1 MGFGFILNCNSL
13 VQEVELKYFG
23 RSLGCIALDSKS
35 GYLYVHIL
43 PNNLR
48 FLMKKFLFNIACLF
62 PVFTCVYADE
72 LPPGIS
78 GAKLSIPVPELIG
91 GAKEAP
97 SPSLSELKDGI
108 ERSYVSNASLSDED
122 VKIVLELAKKSGI
135 SKVAKISTHYMLPTS
150 MRSIKVEGVPV
161 ENGREI
167 SRSVL
172 SVTRKSWS
180 FPDAKPGKT
189 DIVSGE
195 FWARKPYVRKQV
207 ILKVGGNNFL
217 CNSINGMSYEEAE
230 SIFDMFLAGKYTAG
244 PEVRKRGLEQVDWTK
259 PTHFRKSGDSIQV
272 GFLADRES
280 NGFFDLE
287 ITLGDKGIQ
296 ITRLMQA
303 VP

>member
-1 MGFGFILNCNSL
+1 MPTL
-13 VQEVELKYFG
+13 
-23 RSLGCIALDSKS
+23 
-35 GYLYVHIL
+35 L
-43 PNNLR
+43 PDNLR
-48 FLMKKFLFNIACLF
+48 FLMNKFLFNIAVLF
-62 PVFTCVYADE
+62 PVFTFVFADE
-72 LPPGIS
+72 PPPGIS
-78 GAKLSIPVPELIG
+78 

-97 SPSLSELKDGI
+97 SPSLSELKNGI

-150 MRSIKVEGVPV
+150 MRSIKVEGLPV

-172 SVTRKSWS
+172 SVTRKSWT

-195 FWARKPYVRKQV
+195 FWARKPYFRKQV
-207 ILKVGGNNFL
+207 ILKVGGNSFL

-230 SIFDMFLAGKYTAG
+230 SIIGMFIAGKYTAG

-287 ITLGDKGIQ
+287 ITLGNKAIQ

>member
-1 MGFGFILNCNSL
+1 
-13 VQEVELKYFG
+13 
-23 RSLGCIALDSKS
+23 
-35 GYLYVHIL
+35 
-43 PNNLR
+43 
-48 FLMKKFLFNIACLF
+48 MKKFLFSIACIY
-62 PVFTCVYADE
+62 PVCTCVYADE

-78 GAKLSIPVPELIG
+78 GAKLCIPAPTLIS

-97 SPSLSELKDGI
+97 SASLSELKDGI

-122 VKIVLELAKKSGI
+122 VKIVLELVQKSGI
-135 SKVAKISTHYMLPTS
+135 TKVAKISTHYMHPTS
-150 MRSIKVEGVPV
+150 MRSIKVEGVPI
-161 ENGREI
+161 ENGREV
-167 SRSVL
+167 STTVL
-172 SVTRKSWS
+172 YITRKSWS

-207 ILKVGGNNFL
+207 ILKVGGDSYR

-230 SIFDMFLAGKYTAG
+230 SIVGMFLAGKYSVG
-244 PEVRKRGLEQVDWTK
+244 HEVRKRGLEQVDWTK
-259 PTHFRKSGDSIQV
+259 PTHFRKRGDSIQV

-287 ITLGDKGIQ
+287 ITLGDKGIE
-296 ITRLMQA
+296 IIRLMQA

>member
-1 MGFGFILNCNSL
+1 
-13 VQEVELKYFG
+13 
-23 RSLGCIALDSKS
+23 
-35 GYLYVHIL
+35 
-43 PNNLR
+43 
-48 FLMKKFLFNIACLF
+48 MKKFLFNA
-62 PVFTCVYADE
+62 VFFNFFVTWPFADE

-78 GAKLSIPVPELIG
+78 GAKLSIPAPSLFS

-122 VKIVLELAKKSGI
+122 VRIVLELAKKSGI
-135 SKVAKISTHYMLPTS
+135 SKVAKISTQYMLPSS

-180 FPDAKPGKT
+180 FPDSKPGKT

-195 FWARKPYVRKQV
+195 FWARKPYVRRQV
-207 ILKVGGNNFL
+207 ILKVGGNSYR
-217 CNSINGMSYEEAE
+217 CNSVNGMSYEEAE
-230 SIFDMFLAGKYTAG
+230 FIIGMFIAGKYTAG

-259 PTHFRKSGDSIQV
+259 PTHLRKRGDSIQV

-287 ITLGDKGIQ
+287 ITQGDKGIQ

-303 VP
+303 MP